1 MTQVP
6 AGWYP
11 SGDGQ
16 MRYWDGQNWTQQTA
30 PAQPGGSAPSAPSIP
45 GGSGNQGEPIQQYA
59 PAQQFP
65 GADGAQGGG
74 GSKNGVKIA
83 IIAAGLVV
91 LLIIGLAIALLLSG
105 GSKGSAQETADR
117 FMDAFLS
124 GNCDGML
131 AEASESFVDDFG
143 SEDDFCS
150 YWDDYVDVE
159 ARKVLDESETD
170 IGDSRARIYYD
181 VETIFDGEW
190 SYDIWYRI
198 TVDVVDGTW
207 QVTDLY

>member
-16 MRYWDGQNWTQQTA
+16 MRYWDGQSWTEQT
-30 PAQPGGSAPSAPSIP
+30 
-45 GGSGNQGEPIQQYA
+45 A

-65 GADGAQGGG
+65 GAEGAQGGG

-91 LLIIGLAIALLLSG
+91 LLIIGAGIALLLGG

-131 AEASESFVDDFG
+131 AEVSESLIEDFG
-143 SEDDFCS
+143 SEDAFCS
-150 YWDDYVDVE
+150 YWDDYVDIE

-170 IGDSRARIYYD
+170 IGDSRALIYYD

-190 SYDIWYRI
+190 SYYIWYRI
-198 TVDVVDGTW
+198 SVDVVDGTW

>member
-16 MRYWDGQNWTQQTA
+16 MRYWDGQNWTERTA
-30 PAQPGGSAPSAPSIP
+30 PAQPGGVAPNVPSAP
-45 GGSGNQGEPIQQYA
+45 GV
-59 PAQQFP
+59 
-65 GADGAQGGG
+65 GAAQGGG

-91 LLIIGLAIALLLSG
+91 LLIIGAGIALLLSG

-143 SEDDFCS
+143 SEDAFCS
-150 YWDDYVDVE
+150 RWSRWVDVE
-159 ARKVLDESETD
+159 ARKVLDESKTD

-198 TVDVVDGTW
+198 NMDVVDGTW
-207 QVTDLY
+207 QVTDVY

>member
-1 MTQVP
+1 MTQFP

-45 GGSGNQGEPIQQYA
+45 GGPGNQGEPIQQYA

-83 IIAAGLVV
+83 IIAARTSSVAKIASAIVETSMLPLMLAGSGMSAAARLTK
-91 LLIIGLAIALLLSG
+91 IILSTAIRSRRSSVAIGNTTSGMKLLSL
-105 GSKGSAQETADR
+105 KMT
-117 FMDAFLS
+117 
-124 GNCDGML
+124 
-131 AEASESFVDDFG
+131 VH
-143 SEDDFCS
+143 
-150 YWDDYVDVE
+150 
-159 ARKVLDESETD
+159 
-170 IGDSRARIYYD
+170 
-181 VETIFDGEW
+181 GE
-190 SYDIWYRI
+190 
-198 TVDVVDGTW
+198 
-207 QVTDLY
+207 